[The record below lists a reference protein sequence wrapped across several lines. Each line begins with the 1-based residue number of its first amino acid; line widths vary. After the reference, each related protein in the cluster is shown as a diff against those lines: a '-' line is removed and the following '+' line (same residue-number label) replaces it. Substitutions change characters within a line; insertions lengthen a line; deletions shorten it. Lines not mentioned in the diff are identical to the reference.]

1 MPFQKKSNKPK
12 LKEKSAFG
20 TQEKEWNKKTYSRF
34 SRERI
39 RDRKRE
45 ILVTAKEAKEN
56 EKILS
61 VKRKAELGN

>member
-20 TQEKEWNKKTYSRF
+20 TQEKESKKTYSRF

-45 ILVTAKEAKEN
+45 ILVTAKGAKEN
-56 EKILS
+56 EKIVLS

>member
-1 MPFQKKSNKPK
+1 M
-12 LKEKSAFG
+12 
-20 TQEKEWNKKTYSRF
+20 KTYSRF

-56 EKILS
+56 EKILLS